1 LQLLGKDVGYT
12 DDAHLPDWLYRGD
25 YVTDIARRII
35 EKIGDRY
42 AQTLLG
48 DPDLINVF
56 RLLAQ
61 EGMQAQQDGDLT
73 AFGIKFDRWFNEST
87 LHESGEVKAAID
99 DLTKKGLT
107 YESDG
112 AIWLKSTLFNDDKDR
127 VLMRANGTATYIAG
141 DLAYHRD
148 KFKRGYDL
156 VIDVWGADHGG
167 YVARTKAAVEASGV
181 DPARLE
187 ILLFQLVRISKNGEL
202 VLSSKRRGN
211 VLELKADLIDEI
223 GIDAARFFFLM
234 RSADGPLDIDL
245 ELARE
250 QSNKNPVFYVQYAH
264 ARACTVFAKA
274 TADYGITV
282 MADPEAKLELLTLET
297 EKDLIRK
304 IGDWPDELEYAASHR
319 APHLITQYLRDL
331 AALFHTNYD
340 AGNNDPSARM
350 LCDDKE
356 LRSARLYLT
365 FAVRTVIANALNVLG
380 LSAPETM

>member
-1 LQLLGKDVGYT
+1 VQVEFVSANPNGPITVAHGRGGAIGDSIASMLQATGYRVEREFYVNDALNSTQMVNFGRSVHFRYLQLLGKDVGYT

-202 VLSSKRRGN
+202 AQGRSDRRDWDRRCKVLLPYAVCGWPAGHRPRAGSRAKQQESGLLRA
-211 VLELKADLIDEI
+211 VCSC
-223 GIDAARFFFLM
+223 ARLH
-234 RSADGPLDIDL
+234 RVC
-245 ELARE
+245 
-250 QSNKNPVFYVQYAH
+250 QSN
-264 ARACTVFAKA
+264 
-274 TADYGITV
+274 G
-282 MADPEAKLELLTLET
+282 
-297 EKDLIRK
+297 
-304 IGDWPDELEYAASHR
+304 G
-319 APHLITQYLRDL
+319 LR
-331 AALFHTNYD
+331 NYRH
-340 AGNNDPSARM
+340 G
-350 LCDDKE
+350 
-356 LRSARLYLT
+356 
-365 FAVRTVIANALNVLG
+365 
-380 LSAPETM
+380 